1 MVAFPGTAGNSTK
14 GCNRSR
20 IGWLVLP
27 TNRFS
32 LAQIRRLLWRSLLI
46 WAESDRSKD
55 KILGHDLWAQGLQS
69 TAPAKVI
76 GQVLRRDAM
85 EGTQPFLEA
94 AVVGIDVVDVEI
106 GCLRVGL
113 AGHWQDVSWDAS
125 PAGEGNVNAGEKM
138 HRRAGVK
145 MQQGRTP
152 EGPRGGLP
160 AFRLSIGVEN

>member
-1 MVAFPGTAGNSTK
+1 MSAPPCNRGKNVGTAAFFACPGSTR
-14 GCNRSR
+14 CDSLCVNRR
-20 IGWLVLP
+20 PILTP
-27 TNRFS
+27 H
-32 LAQIRRLLWRSLLI
+32 RRSKWLLWRLLLI

-55 KILGHDLWAQGLQS
+55 KILGHDLLAQGLQS

-113 AGHWQDVSWDAS
+113 AGHWQDVGWDAS
-125 PAGEGNVNAGEKM
+125 PA
-138 HRRAGVK
+138 
-145 MQQGRTP
+145 
-152 EGPRGGLP
+152 
-160 AFRLSIGVEN
+160 